1 MISYFEYNF
10 QLAGKLIITEE
21 DGAVTAVS
29 KYAAPFGKRR
39 ETALIL
45 AAKRQIEEYFSG
57 ERLYFTLPLKMRGTE
72 FQLKIW
78 NALQKI
84 PYGTTIA
91 YNQLAA
97 LAGSPKACRAVGSA
111 CNRNPICI
119 IVPCH
124 RVIGADGKLTGY
136 AYGTEMKQKLL
147 ELENKYRR

>member
-1 MISYFEYNF
+1 MISYLEYNF

-21 DGAVTAVS
+21 DGAITAVS
-29 KYAAPFGKRR
+29 KHAALFGKQR
-39 ETALIL
+39 ETALLL
-45 AAKRQIEEYFSG
+45 AAKRQLEEYFG
-57 ERLYFTLPLKMRGTE
+57 GKRLNFTLPLKLRGTK

-78 NALQKI
+78 SALQKI
-84 PYGTTIA
+84 PYGTTVA

-97 LAGSPKACRAVGSA
+97 LAGSPRACRAAGSA

-147 ELENKYRR
+147 ELENKYCR

>member
-10 QLAGKLIITEE
+10 QLAGKLILTEE
-21 DGAVTAVS
+21 DGAVSAVS
-29 KYAAPFGKRR
+29 KHAAPLGERR

-97 LAGSPKACRAVGSA
+97 IAGSPRACRAAGNA